1 MILADQLTDW
11 KSAVSNQFI
20 GALENFPEAKFFKI
34 ALRCF
39 RNIEV
44 VIPIS
49 TKLRIINSTENL
61 IFAYSRLNAILR
73 TNYARSLTWW
83 LKYRINMIYR
93 KIICWNK
100 NKEVDQNWIRI
111 KEQVLNPKV
120 NISTFQKIFVV
131 DWSCTR
137 ANNLYC
143 NKWDRTAEF
152 DS

>member
-1 MILADQLTDW
+1 MILVDQLTDW
-11 KSAVSNQFI
+11 KSAVRNQFI
-20 GALENFPEAKFFKI
+20 GSLENFPEAKFFKI

-49 TKLRIINSTENL
+49 TKLRIINNTENL
-61 IFAYSRLNAILR
+61 IFAYSGLNAILR
-73 TNYARSLTWW
+73 THYGRSLTWW

-137 ANNLYC
+137 TNNLYC